1 MLLWTWCAH
10 ICLSLCFE
18 FFWVYTQEWNCGC
31 IWLTI
36 WGTAILFSIVAAPF
50 YLPTRSAWEF
60 QFLLI
65 LIFMFLLSM
74 YLFYPNEY
82 AGEGNGTPLQYSCL
96 ETPRDRGAWWAAVY
110 GVAQSRT
117 PLKWLSSSS
126 NEYEM
131 VSHCILTCFLLMTG
145 DVENLF
151 MYLAVI
157 CPPLEKYLFKYFA
170 HQCIGYFVGFFVVV
184 EL

>member
-1 MLLWTWCAH
+1 MHESSSFSSSSYSCSFSPYIYFTLMSMPEKVMAPHSSTLAWKIQWTEEPGRLQSTGSLRVRHDWATS
-10 ICLSLCFE
+10 LS
-18 FFWVYTQEWNCGC
+18 C
-31 IWLTI
+31 I
-36 WGTAILFSIVAAPF
+36 
-50 YLPTRSAWEF
+50 
-60 QFLLI
+60 
-65 LIFMFLLSM
+65 
-74 YLFYPNEY
+74 
-82 AGEGNGTPLQYSCL
+82 GEGNGNPLQCSCL
-96 ETPRDRGAWWAAVY
+96 ENPRDGGAWWAAIC
-110 GVAQSRT
+110 GVTQSQT
-117 PLKWLSSSS
+117 PLKWLSSSN

-145 DVENLF
+145 DVEHLF